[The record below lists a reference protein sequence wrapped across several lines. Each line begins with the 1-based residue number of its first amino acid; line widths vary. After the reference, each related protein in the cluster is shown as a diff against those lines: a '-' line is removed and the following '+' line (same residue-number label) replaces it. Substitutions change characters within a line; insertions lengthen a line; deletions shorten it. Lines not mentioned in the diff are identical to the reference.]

1 MTPPLC
7 VQTVSRKSGPFSG
20 VVEKVDLLVGGG
32 VSDHCDLPLATGLSY
47 ASMWFWPDVSVD
59 KHNIAAF
66 FMEIYFDHL
75 L

>member
-20 VVEKVDLLVGGG
+20 GG
-32 VSDHCDLPLATGLSY
+32 VSDHCDLSLATGLSY
-47 ASMWFWPDVSVD
+47 ASMWFWPEVSVD

-66 FMEIYFDHL
+66 LWKFILTIYCNVV
-75 L
+75 